1 MSDSTVQQDMIEWLT
16 VAIIRANRRPD
27 LCTVENVEKIRKIAD
42 QMKAD
47 KPAVMNVPTP
57 AEAEESP
64 KPASPLA
71 AAAQAKALAAR
82 IKAAKAEK
90 AASIPD
96 TEPETDKRQAFF
108 NSMIGELEGHEDY
121 LTVTC
126 IPERTKAGKEVY
138 SLAWQW
144 GEGKH
149 QRQFVYLFDRPAE
162 ALGAWLL
169 TGPEI
174 AGCLYLNKNG
184 YVAVR
189 QADFLTYCT
198 NDRDATF
205 NE

>member
-1 MSDSTVQQDMIEWLT
+1 MNDSTLQQEVIEWAS
-16 VAIIRANRRPD
+16 VVIIRANRRGD
-27 LCTVENVEKIRKIAD
+27 LCTQAQIDKLKALAN
-42 QMKAD
+42 QLQAD
-47 KPAVMNVPTP
+47 KPHVLTVPTVS
-57 AEAEESP
+57 EAEESP

-71 AAAQAKALAAR
+71 AAAQAKALAAK

-96 TEPETDKRQAFF
+96 AEPETDKRQSFF
-108 NSMIGELEGHEDY
+108 NSMIGELEAHTDY

-138 SLAWQW
+138 SLAWRW
-144 GEGKH
+144 GDGKH
-149 QRQFVYLFDRPAE
+149 QSQFVYLFDKPAE

>member
-1 MSDSTVQQDMIEWLT
+1 
-16 VAIIRANRRPD
+16 
-27 LCTVENVEKIRKIAD
+27 
-42 QMKAD
+42 
-47 KPAVMNVPTP
+47 
-57 AEAEESP
+57 
-64 KPASPLA
+64 
-71 AAAQAKALAAR
+71 
-82 IKAAKAEK
+82 
-90 AASIPD
+90 
-96 TEPETDKRQAFF
+96 
-108 NSMIGELEGHEDY
+108 MIGELEGHEDY

-138 SLAWQW
+138 SLAWRW

-149 QRQFVYLFDRPAE
+149 QSQFVYLFDRPAE

>member
-1 MSDSTVQQDMIEWLT
+1 MNDISRELIEWAT
-16 VAIIRANRRPD
+16 VIIIRANRRDD
-27 LCTVENVEKIRKIAD
+27 LCTTAQVEKVRAIAN
-42 QMKAD
+42 QLQAD

-57 AEAEESP
+57 AEADESP

-71 AAAQAKALAAR
+71 AAAQAKALAAK

-90 AASIPD
+90 AAIPD
-96 TEPETDKRQAFF
+96 AEPETDKRQAFF
-108 NSMIGELEGHEDY
+108 NSMIAELEAHTDY

-138 SLAWQW
+138 SLAWRW

-149 QRQFVYLFDRPAE
+149 QSQFVYLFDRPVE

>member
-1 MSDSTVQQDMIEWLT
+1 MNDISRELIEWAT
-16 VAIIRANRRPD
+16 VIIIRANRRDD
-27 LCTVENVEKIRKIAD
+27 LCTTAQVEKVRAIAN
-42 QMKAD
+42 QLQAD
-47 KPAVMNVPTP
+47 KPHVPTVS
-57 AEAEESP
+57 EAEESP

-71 AAAQAKALAAR
+71 AAAQAKALAAKN
-82 IKAAKAEK
+82 KAAKAEK

-96 TEPETDKRQAFF
+96 AEPETDKRQAFF
-108 NSMIGELEGHEDY
+108 NSMIGELEAHDDY

-138 SLAWQW
+138 SLAWRW
-144 GEGKH
+144 GDGKH
-149 QRQFVYLFDRPAE
+149 QSQFVYLFDKPAE

-198 NDRDATF
+198 NDRDATW

>member
-1 MSDSTVQQDMIEWLT
+1 MNDSTVQQDMIEWLT

-47 KPAVMNVPTP
+47 KPAVMNVPTR

-71 AAAQAKALAAR
+71 AAAQAKALAAK

-90 AASIPD
+90 AAIPD
-96 TEPETDKRQAFF
+96 AEPETDKRQAFF
-108 NSMIGELEGHEDY
+108 NSMIAELEAHDDY

-138 SLAWQW
+138 SLAWRW

-149 QRQFVYLFDRPAE
+149 QSQFVYLFDKPAE

>member
-1 MSDSTVQQDMIEWLT
+1 MNDIQQQVIEWAT
-16 VAIIRANRRPD
+16 VIIIRANRRAD
-27 LCTVENVEKIRKIAD
+27 LCTDAQVEKIRAVAN
-42 QMKAD
+42 QLQAD
-47 KPAVMNVPTP
+47 KPLAPTL
-57 AEAEESP
+57 AESETTP
-64 KPASPLA
+64 KPISPLA
-71 AAAQAKALAAR
+71 AAAQAKALAEK
-82 IKAAKAEK
+82 IKAAKAER

-96 TEPETDKRQAFF
+96 AEPETDKRKAFF
-108 NSMIGELEGHEDY
+108 NSMIGELEAHTDY

-138 SLAWQW
+138 SLAWRW
-144 GEGKH
+144 GDGKH
-149 QRQFVYLFDRPAE
+149 QSQFVYLFDKPAE

-174 AGCLYLNKNG
+174 AECLYLNKNG